1 MKEKKH
7 PLKDGTKAMLLD
19 TAVKETGKTAY
30 KKEETFN
37 GIGASRGIAIGEC
50 YAFVKEQGEHDY
62 RKLDDKDVAEE
73 VERFLA
79 ALRRSEKEL
88 KKIERVTIRKLGK
101 GYSDLFQAQIM
112 VLHDPVLVK
121 AISHR
126 IESEHKPAQIIIG
139 EEFDHYVE
147 KLKNS
152 DEMLFRERA
161 DDLQDIK
168 ERIIRNLHIKKLHSW
183 LPEGV
188 IVASYHLS
196 PADVIL
202 LSRSNIKGF
211 ITDTGGK
218 TSHISL
224 ICKSLNIP
232 IVVGLGNL
240 SQKLSTGI
248 QMIIDASTGKV
259 IVNPEEKTLT
269 WYKDKKED
277 EKKFDDSAS
286 LTAELPAT
294 TRCGTRITFYAN
306 IDFKEEL
313 DTIKTS
319 GAEGVGLFRSE
330 NLFTDGTNTPR
341 ESMQFAYYRE
351 MAETIKP
358 MPLDIRLFDIGGDK
372 LIYSPIREPNPN
384 LGWRGIR
391 ILIDLPDILETQIR
405 AIIRANTHG
414 NIDILVPMIV
424 SLDEIR
430 RVRAVIDRVYS
441 ELEKE
446 DAMIEKPEVGAMIE
460 VPAAVELIDEITRGV
475 DFISIGTNDL
485 TQYTL
490 AVDRN
495 NIIVQDLFETFHPA
509 IIRQL
514 YRIIETAQNNRCRA
528 MICGDMGSNP
538 AALPFLLGC
547 GLKRFS
553 VVVSD
558 IPNLKA
564 QVSRYTLEETGE
576 LARRC
581 LKIDTAAEIKSCL
594 EAFRA
599 AH

>member
-1 MKEKKH
+1 
-7 PLKDGTKAMLLD
+7 
-19 TAVKETGKTAY
+19 
-30 KKEETFN
+30 
-37 GIGASRGIAIGEC
+37 RGIAIGEC
-50 YAFVKEQGEHDY
+50 YAFVKEQGEHEC
-62 RKLDDKDVAEE
+62 RKLEPKDIGEE
-73 VERFLA
+73 IERFVA

-88 KKIERVTIRKLGK
+88 KKIERVTTRKLGK

-121 AISHR
+121 AISER
-126 IESEHKPAQIIIG
+126 IEAEHKPAHVIIE

-152 DEMLFRERA
+152 DELLFRERA

-240 SQKLSTGI
+240 SQKVTTGLK
-248 QMIIDASTGKV
+248 MIIDASTGKV
-259 IVNPEEKTLT
+259 IINPEEKTIAH
-269 WYKDKKED
+269 YREKKDD
-277 EKKFDDSAS
+277 EKKSDDSAS

-313 DTIKTS
+313 DTIKSS

-341 ESMQFAYYRE
+341 ESLQFAYYRE

-391 ILIDLPDILETQIR
+391 ILVDLPDILESQIR

-414 NIDILVPMIV
+414 NIDILIPMIV
-424 SLDEIR
+424 SLEEIR
-430 RVRAVIDRVYS
+430 KVRAVIDKNFG

-446 DAMIEKPEVGAMIE
+446 DPLIEKPEIGAMIE
-460 VPAAVELIDEITRGV
+460 VPAAVELIDEITKAV

-495 NIIVQDLFETFHPA
+495 NIIVQDLFDTFHPA

-514 YRIIETAQNNRCRA
+514 YRIIGTAQKNRCRA

-538 AALPFLLGC
+538 LALPFLLGC
-547 GLKRFS
+547 GLTRFS
-553 VVVSD
+553 IVVSD
-558 IPNLKA
+558 IPNLKS
-564 QVSRYTLEETGE
+564 QVSRYTLEETAE
-576 LARRC
+576 LARQC
-581 LKIDTAAEIKSCL
+581 LKLESASEVKACL
-594 EAFRA
+594 EAYQA
-599 AH
+599 SH